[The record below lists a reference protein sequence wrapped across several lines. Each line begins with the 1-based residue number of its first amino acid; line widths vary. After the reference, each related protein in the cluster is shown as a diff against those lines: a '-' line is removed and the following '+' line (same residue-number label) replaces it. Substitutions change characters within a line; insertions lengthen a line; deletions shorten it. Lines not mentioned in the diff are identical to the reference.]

1 MGAQLVI
8 NHYLEKYQTIGN
20 TMTDIPFD
28 SLPFLY
34 SKEPDYNIKGVK
46 VVKSYF
52 DQSHREAVRIQ
63 YFKIYEDF
71 VYNGVTYPNVFV
83 GMRKDINYFDWS
95 GQIAY
100 TKSLQPYYFALQP
113 IFMGDRSETVKGFSS
128 QKQRKI
134 LKEERYAADD
144 WLNSRNPDLYKM
156 LYAKY
161 GAIYQ
166 TYLRTGFKDDLL
178 NAFEAETDPA
188 ILTVFNNQVFGM
200 EPMTF
205 KELIIINLQ

>member
-1 MGAQLVI
+1 MAEI
-8 NHYLEKYQTIGN
+8 IIEHYLEKFQTIAN
-20 TMTDIPFD
+20 TSTDISFD
-28 SLPFLY
+28 CLPFLY
-34 SKEPDYNIKGVK
+34 AKEPDYNMKGVK
-46 VVKSYF
+46 VLKSYF
-52 DQSHREAVRIQ
+52 DIKGKEAVRIQ
-63 YFKIYEDF
+63 YIKIFEDY
-71 VYNGVTYPNVFV
+71 VYNGVTYPSLFIGV
-83 GMRKDINYFDWS
+83 RKDIRYFDWS

-113 IFMGDRSETVKGFSS
+113 IFMGDGTETIKGFSS

-134 LKEERYAADD
+134 LKEERYAADE
-144 WLNSRNPDLYKM
+144 WLNSQNPNLYAM

-200 EPMTF
+200 EPMTV